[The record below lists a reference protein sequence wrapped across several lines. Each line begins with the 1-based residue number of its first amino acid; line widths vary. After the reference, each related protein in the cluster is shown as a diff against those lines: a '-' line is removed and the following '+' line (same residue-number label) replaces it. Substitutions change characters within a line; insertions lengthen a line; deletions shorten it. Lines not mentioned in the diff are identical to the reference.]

1 MDGRYILHLHTIQS
15 SSFRYMVEGLKE
27 VVNDANFTCDASGL
41 RVVSLD
47 STRSI
52 IVFVKLEAA
61 KFETYVCP
69 ERVVAGVNMH
79 SMHKLVKSVS
89 AYDALTLWIL
99 ESDPYSLH
107 IRIENT
113 EKNVVV
119 ESALKLLD
127 IDQETVSIPAVKFD
141 SVIAMPSVDLQRYC
155 RELFIVAEHVRITS
169 RAGELIFFSQGD
181 FANQRITVRER
192 TSGTV
197 FVPSKTSGENSGVFP
212 LKYLNMFCKT
222 TNLAQNVEV
231 FLKTEMPLILVY
243 RIGDLGKL
251 QYALAPVEGH

>member
-1 MDGRYILHLHTIQS
+1 MDSRYLLHMHTIQS

-27 VVNDANFTCDASGL
+27 VVNDANFTCDASGV

-47 STRSI
+47 ATRSI
-52 IVFVKLEAA
+52 IVFVKLDAA

-127 IDQETVSIPAVKFD
+127 IDQESVAIPAVKFD
-141 SVIAMPSVDLQRYC
+141 SIIAMPSVDLQRYC
-155 RELFIVAEHVRITS
+155 RELFIVAERVTITS
-169 RAGELIFFSQGD
+169 RAGELLFCARGD
-181 FANQRITVRER
+181 FANQTITVRER

-197 FVPSKTSGENSGVFP
+197 FVPSRTSGENSATFP
-212 LKYLNMFCKT
+212 LKYMNMFCKT
-222 TNLAQNVEV
+222 TNLAQTVEM
-231 FLKTEMPLILVY
+231 FLKTGMPLILVY

-251 QYALAPVEGH
+251 QYALAPIEA

>member
-1 MDGRYILHLHTIQS
+1 MRWS
-15 SSFRYMVEGLKE
+15 SSGRVSWVGAAR
-27 VVNDANFTCDASGL
+27 VVDASRFGWL
-41 RVVSLD
+41 GGPVGVGAGCG
-47 STRSI
+47 
-52 IVFVKLEAA
+52 VAA
-61 KFETYVCP
+61 GGRAGRAGGAGCG
-69 ERVVAGVNMH
+69 VAAGGAGCGV
-79 SMHKLVKSVS
+79 
-89 AYDALTLWIL
+89 AAGG
-99 ESDPYSLH
+99 
-107 IRIENT
+107 R
-113 EKNVVV
+113 
-119 ESALKLLD
+119 AGR
-127 IDQETVSIPAVKFD
+127 AG
-141 SVIAMPSVDLQRYC
+141 
-155 RELFIVAEHVRITS
+155 ELFIVAEHVRITS